1 MKYLKEE
8 ALLDRRGKQ
17 IEIPF
22 AKQVGFE
29 DKDVTVGAFLYLI
42 LDSYQPSQKFEL
54 VYKELKIK
62 DKVLNILDGA
72 PNSEGYWEFEDADF
86 DVMQRLVTGFGPSLI
101 LLAKYIPRIG
111 EKLEEALSKMP
122 EK

>member
-1 MKYLKEE
+1 MKYVKEE
-8 ALLDRRGKQ
+8 ELLDRHGIP

-22 AKQVGFE
+22 AKKAGLPE
-29 DKDVTVGAFLYLI
+29 KDITVGAFLYLI
-42 LDSYQPSQKFEL
+42 LDAYQPSQKFEM

-62 DKVLNILDGA
+62 DKVLNILDRI
-72 PNSEGYWEFEDADF
+72 PNSDGFWEFEDADF
-86 DVMQRLVTGFGPSLI
+86 DLMQKIVTYFGPSLI

-122 EK
+122 